1 VRVRTLVSRILV
13 ACSLFALVSPSHAA
27 DDWPQWRGP
36 NRDGISRES
45 GLLRQWPPE
54 GPPLAWKARG
64 LGAGYSTVTV
74 ADGRIFTLGADND
87 TESVIALDVVTGQV
101 LWRARS
107 GRLFRDSRGDGPRGA
122 PTVDGNRVYAL
133 GGSGDL
139 TALDVATGERIWW
152 INVLDAFGGRNITWG
167 VAESPLVLQDRVIV
181 NAGGRRGSIVALNKN
196 DGSILWKSEVGDEA
210 SYSSAVVTMMRGVQ
224 QAVYFTGE
232 RVVGVGVADGSLLWS
247 YRRVSNRTA
256 NVATPIV
263 RGNHVFLSSDY
274 GTGCALLEIE
284 GGPGAMSAREVY
296 FNRDMK
302 NHHASSVLVDDTL
315 YGFNSSILTAMD
327 FESGEVIWRDR
338 SVGKGSLIYADGH
351 LYAFSENG
359 IVGLIEATRA
369 GYREKSR
376 FELPRSGEMSWS
388 HPVISGGQLY
398 LRDQDTLHRFDIR
411 R

>member
-1 VRVRTLVSRILV
+1 MRVRTLVSRILV

>member
-1 VRVRTLVSRILV
+1 
-13 ACSLFALVSPSHAA
+13 
-27 DDWPQWRGP
+27 
-36 NRDGISRES
+36 
-45 GLLRQWPPE
+45 
-54 GPPLAWKARG
+54 
-64 LGAGYSTVTV
+64 
-74 ADGRIFTLGADND
+74 
-87 TESVIALDVVTGQV
+87 
-101 LWRARS
+101 
-107 GRLFRDSRGDGPRGA
+107 
-122 PTVDGNRVYAL
+122 
-133 GGSGDL
+133 
-139 TALDVATGERIWW
+139 
-152 INVLDAFGGRNITWG
+152 
-167 VAESPLVLQDRVIV
+167 VIV

-210 SYSSAVVTMMRGVQ
+210 SYSSAVVAMMREVQ

-232 RVVGVGVADGSLLWS
+232 RVVGVSVADGSLLWS

>member
-1 VRVRTLVSRILV
+1 M
-13 ACSLFALVSPSHAA
+13 
-27 DDWPQWRGP
+27 
-36 NRDGISRES
+36 
-45 GLLRQWPPE
+45 RQWPPE

-210 SYSSAVVTMMRGVQ
+210 SYSSAVVAMMRGVQ